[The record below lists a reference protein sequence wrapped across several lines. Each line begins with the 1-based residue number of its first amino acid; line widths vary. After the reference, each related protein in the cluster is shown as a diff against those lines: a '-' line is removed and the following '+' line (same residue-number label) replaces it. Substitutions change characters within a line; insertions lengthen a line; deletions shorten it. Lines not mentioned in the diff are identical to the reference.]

1 MFCCESEIEKERPA
15 SIHGFVMDS
24 LLSLFLVPV
33 FSSGLVIKGSFSCYT
48 SHIRTLTHSSVTITG
63 ARRSGNVVD

>member
-15 SIHGFVMDS
+15 SIHRFVMDS

-33 FSSGLVIKGSFSCYT
+33 FSSGLVIKGSLVAILPIFE
-48 SHIRTLTHSSVTITG
+48 
-63 ARRSGNVVD
+63 RSRIVA